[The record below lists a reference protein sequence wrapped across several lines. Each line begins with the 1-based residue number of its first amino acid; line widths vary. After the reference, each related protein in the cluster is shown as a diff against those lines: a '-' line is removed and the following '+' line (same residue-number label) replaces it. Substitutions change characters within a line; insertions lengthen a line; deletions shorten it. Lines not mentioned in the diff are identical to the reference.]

1 MCIRTAGSGASVGLL
16 LFIPLSG
23 LCDLR
28 VSGSE
33 FGLNGVYKV
42 KSVLRIKFFSVV
54 VILSG
59 CGQEL
64 DVERAVV
71 PNVGRAE
78 IDEFVRR
85 AIGRQVYVEG
95 GKYLMGD
102 FGAEYGAQRI
112 QYDTDKN
119 SKPLH
124 EVELSSFSVS
134 KFKITNEEYQFY
146 LKVTGAPLPE
156 ADDGNVDYREFML
169 MRTQPALPAHVD
181 WYEADKYCSWLEAVS
196 GLPFS
201 LPTEA
206 QWEYVARSRGQFLA
220 VATDDGTYKV
230 TDELHKRDWSGGP
243 QGINIST
250 YRDREEFAQSFG
262 WKSRGLTS
270 LPVDRFP
277 PNPLGL
283 YAMSDNGFEWV
294 SDWYDPDYYSKS
306 PVLNPQGPIAPVYKG
321 QDTNNKYAK
330 VMRGVDYANAQWGGG
345 YNVRRRYDTPDATMN
360 SSWREKDLRV
370 VANKTARCVVNSTE
384 PLN

>member
-1 MCIRTAGSGASVGLL
+1 MRSFMLVQ
-16 LFIPLSG
+16 
-23 LCDLR
+23 
-28 VSGSE
+28 
-33 FGLNGVYKV
+33 
-42 KSVLRIKFFSVV
+42 FSLVAVV
-54 VILSG
+54 LSG
-59 CGQEL
+59 CGQET
-64 DVERAVV
+64 DVERAVA
-71 PNVGRAE
+71 PNVERAE
-78 IDEFVRR
+78 IDAFLTRVV
-85 AIGRQVYVEG
+85 AHQVYVEG

-102 FGAEYGAQRI
+102 FGVEYGAQKI

-124 EVELSSFSVS
+124 EVELSGFSVS

-146 LKVTGAPLPE
+146 LRVTGVSLPE
-156 ADDGNVDYREFML
+156 ADDENADYEDFML
-169 MRTQPALPAHVD
+169 MRTQPTLPAHVD
-181 WYEADKYCSWLEAVS
+181 WYEADKYCSWLETVS

-230 TDELHKRDWSGGP
+230 TDELHNRDWSGGP
-243 QGINIST
+243 RGINIST
-250 YRDREEFAQSFG
+250 YRDREEFAQAQN
-262 WKSRGLTS
+262 WKTKGLTS

-306 PVLNPQGPIAPVYKG
+306 PVLNPQGPSAPVYKG
-321 QDTNNKYAK
+321 RDTNNKYAK

-345 YNVRRRYDTPDATMN
+345 FNVRRRYDTPDAMMET
-360 SSWREKDLRV
+360 SWRGKDTRI
-370 VANKTARCVVNSTE
+370 VADKTARCVVNSTE
-384 PLN
+384 SIN